1 MGYIC
6 QTGEVM
12 RLYKYMESGLKPDH
26 WMHHLLISAHVIN
39 RDIEAAMD
47 ALTTMMDDGPTP
59 MWKTLF
65 KVWRWSRREGDVKT
79 SDKLRALM
87 KSLGYRDCYLG
98 RG

>member
-47 ALTTMMDDGPTP
+47 ALTTMVLVYLSLIRCCVSTSCPFG
-59 MWKTLF
+59 K
-65 KVWRWSRREGDVKT
+65 SRVCID
-79 SDKLRALM
+79 
-87 KSLGYRDCYLG
+87 
-98 RG
+98 